1 MAGGDIMAKII
12 GVRFRQ
18 AGKIYYYSPEDLEP
32 QLGDHVIVET
42 KRGIEYG
49 TVAFAAREIPSE
61 RLPAIVK
68 NVIRIATPEDDWHY
82 ADNQRQERK
91 ALEICEEKVKYHKLA
106 MDLVR
111 AEYTFDNNRLIFFF
125 KAEHRVDFREL
136 VKDLASTFHTRIE
149 LLQIGIRDVAKM
161 LGGIGICGRPLCCT
175 TYMQGFYPVS
185 IKMAKNQNLSLNPEK
200 ISGMCGRLMCC
211 LSFEDETYTYL
222 NAQMPRKGDY
232 VKTADDLE
240 GEVVGIDIL
249 KQSARVIVNLDH
261 DEREQRDYPV
271 SELKFTRGRKPDRKF
286 KEAVAQAAAN
296 KEARENERLEK
307 SLERRRMQKNS
318 FHKAAEEQMSD
329 KSISELAN
337 IASDHSKSASA
348 GKEDHGNGNRRGRRN
363 ARSYRAEHEHERE
376 ARTEQ
381 HGNDR
386 PRSNKQKRIER
397 AARENQERS
406 LKQLEDMDRRDEN
419 ATIDG
424 GRE

>member
-1 MAGGDIMAKII
+1 MARII

-18 AGKIYYYSPEDLEP
+18 AGKIYFYSPEELSP
-32 QLGDHVIVET
+32 KLGDHVIVET
-42 KRGIEYG
+42 RRGVEYG
-49 TVAFAAREIPSE
+49 TVAFAPREIPSE
-61 RLPAIVK
+61 GLPAIIK
-68 NVIRIATPEDDWHY
+68 NVIRIATPEDDRHY
-82 ADNQRQERK
+82 AENRIRERE
-91 ALEICEEKVKYHKLA
+91 ALEICEDKVRYHKLE
-106 MDLVR
+106 MELVR

-222 NAQMPRKGDY
+222 NARMPRKGDY
-232 VKTADDLE
+232 VRTADDLE
-240 GEVVGIDIL
+240 GEVAAIDIL
-249 KQSARVIVNLDH
+249 KQRARVIVNLDN

-271 SELKFTRGRKPDRKF
+271 SELTFTRGRKPDRRF
-286 KEAVAQAAAN
+286 KEAVAQAEAN

-307 SLERRRMQKNS
+307 SMERRKA
-318 FHKAAEEQMSD
+318 HKSSYRRVVDGKMSEKD
-329 KSISELAN
+329 FSTLAN
-337 IASDHSKSASA
+337 ISGAADAAKKNAPAHESK
-348 GKEDHGNGNRRGRRN
+348 GRPDGDTRHRRRPPQGQHADRDGRQERDKS
-363 ARSYRAEHEHERE
+363 RSR
-376 ARTEQ
+376 
-381 HGNDR
+381 
-386 PRSNKQKRIER
+386 RIEK

-406 LKQLEDMDRRDEN
+406 LKQLEDMDRREQNSNMDH
-419 ATIDG
+419 DRG
-424 GRE
+424 

>member
-1 MAGGDIMAKII
+1 MARVI

-18 AGKIYYYSPEDLEP
+18 AGKIYFYSPEDLNP

-42 KRGIEYG
+42 RRGVEYG
-49 TVAFAAREIPSE
+49 TVAFAARDIPSE
-61 RLPAIVK
+61 RLPAIIK
-68 NVIRIATPEDDWHY
+68 NVIRIATPDDDRHY
-82 ADNQRQERK
+82 EENKIKEK
-91 ALEICEEKVKYHKLA
+91 EALEICEEKVRYHKLA
-106 MDLVR
+106 MELVR

-211 LSFEDETYTYL
+211 LSFEDDTYTFL

-232 VKTADDLE
+232 VRTSDNLE
-240 GEVVGIDIL
+240 GEVSAIDIL
-249 KQSARVIVNLDH
+249 KQRAKVIVNLEN

-271 SELKFTRGRKPDRKF
+271 SELEFTRGRKPDRKF
-286 KEAVAQAAAN
+286 KEAVAQAEAN

-307 SLERRRMQKNS
+307 SMER
-318 FHKAAEEQMSD
+318 HKAHKNNLRKVVDGKLSD
-329 KSISELAN
+329 KEISDLAN
-337 IASDHSKSASA
+337 ISGGAKASA
-348 GKEDHGNGNRRGRRN
+348 KKQGSQKENRAGDDTKKRRRNSQAQHADRGNRDNRDNRDRN
-363 ARSYRAEHEHERE
+363 QSRSR
-376 ARTEQ
+376 
-381 HGNDR
+381 
-386 PRSNKQKRIER
+386 RIEK
-397 AARENQERS
+397 AARESQERS
-406 LKQLEDMDRRDEN
+406 LKQLEDMDRMEQNSTMDDDR
-419 ATIDG
+419 G
-424 GRE
+424 